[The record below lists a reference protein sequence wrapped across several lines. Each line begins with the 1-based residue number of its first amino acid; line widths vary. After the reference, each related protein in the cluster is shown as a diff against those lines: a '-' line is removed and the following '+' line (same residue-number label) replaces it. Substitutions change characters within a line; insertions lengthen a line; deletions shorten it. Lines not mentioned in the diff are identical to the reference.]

1 MGLRRRKHA
10 ARGRRLTRLTVLL
23 TVTSIL
29 VLALASAAFAGYR
42 YEQARATR
50 ILPGVRIAG
59 IEVGGMTAAQAD
71 RAVSRQVSAILARPI
86 DVTLGDQTWHLTARE
101 LGVTVDATPVV
112 NQALALSGSHS
123 WTDRLYRRLMDK
135 PLSRSFDLPV
145 VYDDGPIN
153 TFVRA
158 VAVQVRQQPR
168 DAFLDFADGRL
179 TKRHAKPGRALRVE
193 GSRAALQAVLRD
205 GTSSVELQT
214 RRVAPTV
221 SDDKLGKTIIVRISQ
236 NMLYLYDGLKLDR
249 KYQVATGQLGVFPTP
264 MGHFQIINK
273 RINPT
278 WVNPAPNGWG
288 AGEPDF
294 IPPGPDN
301 PLGTRALDLSAPGI
315 RIHGTPADY
324 SIGHH
329 ASHGCIRMHI
339 PESEQLYGLVEVGT
353 PVIIVW

>member
-1 MGLRRRKHA
+1 MGLRRRKHVS
-10 ARGRRLTRLTVLL
+10 RGRRLTFLTVLL
-23 TVTSIL
+23 SITSLL
-29 VLALASAAFAGYR
+29 VLGLAGAAFAGYR
-42 YEQARATR
+42 YEQARAAR

-59 IEVGGMTAAQAD
+59 IEVGGMTALQAE
-71 RAVSRQVSAILARPI
+71 RALGGHVSSILARPI
-86 DVTLGDQTWHLTARE
+86 DVTLGDQTWHLTARD
-101 LGVTVDATPVV
+101 LGVSVDANSVV
-112 NQALALSGSHS
+112 NQALALSGSYS
-123 WTDRLYRRLMDK
+123 WTNRLYRRLMNK
-135 PLSRSFDLPV
+135 PLSRSFELPV
-145 VYDDGPIN
+145 SYDGAPIS
-153 TFVRA
+153 TFVKA

-168 DAFLDFADGRL
+168 DAFLDFADGHL
-179 TKRHAKPGRALRVE
+179 ITRHAKPGRALRVNA
-193 GSRAALQAVLRD
+193 SRSALQDVLRD
-205 GTSSVELQT
+205 GSSSAELQT
-214 RRVAPTV
+214 RRVAPSV
-221 SDDKLGKTIIVRISQ
+221 SDNKLGKTIIIRISQ
-236 NMLYLYDGLKLDR
+236 NMLYLYQGLKLDR
-249 KYQVATGQLGVFPTP
+249 KYPVATGQLGIFPTP
-264 MGHFQIINK
+264 MGHFKIINK

-339 PESEQLYGLVEVGT
+339 PDSEQLYNLVDVGT